1 MTDLYLRDLVP
12 IVEMQ
17 ALELRRLMRDKE
29 RLSEKIDSL
38 ISEIGSLRALQQ
50 QDRSLRESEHE
61 LRSKMQQ
68 TITDLI
74 EWNERTGAAAKAA
87 ARPKPTPAQTK
98 PVPAKPAVADN
109 PGLPQP
115 SGRADGAK
123 TAGQRA
129 AVAVT
134 VTPVAQYSE
143 HMEIPA
149 FLANGPRVG
158 FDSSTAEDIREIHG
172 PSRAEGEAP
181 IKKLLARIRA
191 RNGLR

>member
-1 MTDLYLRDLVP
+1 MLF
-12 IVEMQ
+12 
-17 ALELRRLMRDKE
+17 
-29 RLSEKIDSL
+29 
-38 ISEIGSLRALQQ
+38 
-50 QDRSLRESEHE
+50 RSYS
-61 LRSKMQQ
+61 
-68 TITDLI
+68 
-74 EWNERTGAAAKAA
+74 AAAKAA
-87 ARPKPTPAQTK
+87 AMPKPTPAQ
-98 PVPAKPAVADN
+98 AKPAVADN

-115 SGRADGAK
+115 SGWADGAK
-123 TAGQRA
+123 TAGQPA
-129 AVAVT
+129 AVAAT
-134 VTPVAQYSE
+134 AKPVAQYPE